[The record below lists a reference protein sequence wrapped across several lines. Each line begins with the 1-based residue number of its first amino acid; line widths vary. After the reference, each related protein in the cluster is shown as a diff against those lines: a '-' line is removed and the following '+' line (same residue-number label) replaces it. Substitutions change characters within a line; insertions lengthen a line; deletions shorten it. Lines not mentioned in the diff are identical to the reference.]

1 MKRLGRDG
9 LATAPRRLK
18 WFVLGIVCACG
29 LYAAAV
35 SVAYRTIPAGNTSQ
49 SHFNAIIVL
58 GTPSNLDGSIS
69 FEQRERVLE
78 GVAEYRR
85 HVADNIIMTGGAAHN
100 RFVEAHTMALFA
112 ESSGVPADAVIEEG
126 QARNTIENIFYS
138 MAILRRHGWAS
149 AEIVSSSFH
158 LPRAA
163 LILAH
168 WPLAWRTH
176 AAAWPREDSFVRKA
190 LFYFREALECW
201 RIRTF
206 GFTPSPYLPPLS

>member
-1 MKRLGRDG
+1 M
-9 LATAPRRLK
+9 AIAPRRLK
-18 WFVLGIVCACG
+18 WFFVAIVCAGG
-29 LYAAAV
+29 LYVAAV

-49 SHFNAIIVL
+49 AHFDAIIVL

-100 RFVEAHTMALFA
+100 SIVEAHTMARFA
-112 ESSGVPADAVIEEG
+112 ESLGVPADAVVEEG

-138 MAILRRHGWAS
+138 MAILRSHGWTS
-149 AEIVSSSFH
+149 AEVVSSPFH

-176 AAAWPREDSFVRKA
+176 AAAWPREDSFMRKGF
-190 LFYFREALECW
+190 FYVREAMECW

-206 GFTPSPYLPPLS
+206 GFTPSPYLPPIS